1 MKHYFIKAMI
11 LPIISVVIVPI
22 SLNASDITQSTI
34 QKNPLY
40 RHKNNSPLSLQ
51 TAIQDAIQFSPQI
64 KSTESAIDALN
75 GTVKQARYQHNPEIG
90 FNIDNVA
97 GHGLYQGIDTSEYNI
112 FASTLI
118 ERGDKHNA
126 KIYAAMA
133 TVDTTKINILTG
145 KLDIKYSVEMVY
157 LDILAAYEQ
166 LRLARSQEET
176 AQKTLNFIAKRVAMA
191 ADHETQRT
199 KANFLYT
206 QAVSNRKLAEQ
217 QLTQA
222 KQKLAI
228 ICGYQNTHFDIVYH
242 DFLNISSPTIITDY
256 DAVPDIP
263 DLQKYDFIKKE
274 KQALLMLEKANA
286 ISDPKISA
294 GIRHFAASSDQAFML
309 GVSIP
314 IAIYDKNQGNI
325 ARAYAEIDQAEH
337 DRKQAELATKQI
349 LFDAHQELSNTYTQ
363 LRDIEKKLLPQAQRS
378 FSLSKTAYMN
388 DILSYIEVLD
398 AQNTLFDMKQ
408 KYINLVKQYHI
419 AQIKLNRLTHTL

>member
-1 MKHYFIKAMI
+1 MKHYFIKAII

-40 RHKNNSPLSLQ
+40 RHKNNPPLSLQ

-75 GTVKQARYQHNPEIG
+75 GTVKQSRYQHNPEIA
-90 FNIDNVA
+90 FNINNIA
-97 GHGLYQGIDTSEYNI
+97 GHGLYQGVNTSEYDVLI
-112 FASTLI
+112 SQTI
-118 ERGDKHNA
+118 ERGNKHNA

-133 TVDTTKINILTG
+133 AVDTTKINILTG

-157 LDILAAYEQ
+157 LDILVAYEQ
-166 LRLARSQEET
+166 LNLARSQEET

-191 ADHETQRT
+191 ADHETQRS
-199 KANFLYT
+199 KADFLYQ
-206 QAVSNRKLAEQ
+206 QAISNRTLAEQ

-228 ICGYQNTHFDIVYH
+228 ICGYQNTHFDIMYR

-256 DAVPDIP
+256 DVAPDIP

-274 KQALLMLEKANA
+274 KRALLALEKANA
-286 ISDPKISA
+286 IPDPKISA
-294 GIRHFAASSDQAFML
+294 GIRHFAASSDQAFIV
-309 GVSIP
+309 GVSMP
-314 IAIYDKNQGNI
+314 IAIYDTNQGNI
-325 ARAYAEIDQAEH
+325 DRAYAEIDQAEH
-337 DRKQAELATKQI
+337 DRKQAELTTKQI
-349 LFDAHQELSNTYTQ
+349 IFDAHQELNNTYTQ
-363 LRDIEKKLLPQAQRS
+363 LRNIEKKLLPQAQRS

-398 AQNTLFDMKQ
+398 AQSTLFDIKQ
-408 KYINLVKQYHI
+408 QYINLAKQYHI
-419 AQIKLNRLTHTL
+419 AKIKMNRLTHTL